1 VNHFNTG
8 FLVRFRLE
16 AVTVFWDFPCER
28 HATIGGD
35 SHVRTNF
42 ISMLRKNI
50 WNKHAWL
57 VGLAVLLPLTVF
69 AEDPLLGLPPLPSD
83 EQLALPKNLGSFFL
97 SERGSADATSQLQ
110 LEPVAKPID
119 SIVQTPWKTP
129 AYSTTTQPG
138 VVLSQT
144 QKLPWGFQAEWRVGV
159 AAPTKATGT
168 VELPDTSLW
177 SVKTGIG
184 DKFFVYLHDKGSG
197 FVRYFGDSLSVYGRV
212 VNGNDK
218 RTVPTSVQLGASR
231 SF

>member
-1 VNHFNTG
+1 M
-8 FLVRFRLE
+8 LQ
-16 AVTVFWDFPCER
+16 
-28 HATIGGD
+28 
-35 SHVRTNF
+35 TN
-42 ISMLRKNI
+42 ILNGR
-50 WNKHAWL
+50 AWF
-57 VGLAVLLPLTVF
+57 VGCALLLPLTVF

-83 EQLALPKNLGSFFL
+83 DQLALPKNLGTLFSID
-97 SERGSADATSQLQ
+97 RGSGEATSPLQ

-144 QKLPWGFQAEWRVGV
+144 QKLPWGLQAEWRVGV
-159 AAPTKATGT
+159 AAPTKATGA
-168 VELPDTSLW
+168 VELPDASLW

-218 RTVPTSVQLGASR
+218 RTTPSTVQLGASR